1 MRCRG
6 GRHTVLGGHLPHPQ
20 TSLSFRSGGALP
32 MAGVARRSP
41 EAAGAVRTERQA
53 AGGQQALEEADWLR
67 VG

>member
-1 MRCRG
+1 
-6 GRHTVLGGHLPHPQ
+6 
-20 TSLSFRSGGALP
+20 